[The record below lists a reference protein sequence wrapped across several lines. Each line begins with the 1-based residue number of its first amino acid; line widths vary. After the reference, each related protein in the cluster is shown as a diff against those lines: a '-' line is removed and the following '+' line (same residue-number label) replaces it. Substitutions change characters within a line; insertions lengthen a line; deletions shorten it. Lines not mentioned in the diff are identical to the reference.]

1 MTGENLSGQLA
12 AFSAWKQQH
21 LALLQDITGWLEQQD
36 LYTDEARAAIGH
48 SVETLQKDCLN
59 LAVVGEFSRGK
70 TELINALFF
79 AGYGRR
85 LLPTNAG
92 RTTLCPTEI
101 FQDEGRPP
109 FLRLLPI
116 QTRGSDTSLSELRQ
130 DPAQWRDLPLDLND
144 AVALEEQLRELTA
157 SLEVA
162 PEEAER
168 LGLASDQRT
177 ADGRVQIPRWRLAQI
192 NFRHPLLAEG
202 ICILDTPGLNSIG
215 NEPELTYE
223 MLPKAQAVLF
233 VLSADTGVTRS
244 DLDIWHDQLRGPGG
258 RPRPGM
264 MVVLNKIDTL
274 WDELRPQEH
283 ISGTIDWQR
292 SEVARLLGIDTEQ
305 VFGASAQK
313 ALLARIRGDQLLEQR
328 AGILNLERHLAGQ
341 LVRNRQTFIQEQA
354 TNEVLAALLSLQGL
368 VAGRLT
374 RAREQ
379 MAHLAKLADQRK
391 SSLDH
396 LYREAK
402 RDRQRYEASIAA
414 FREHRE
420 SFIRHGKA
428 LQQTLSL
435 HALDAT
441 IEKSRKRMTGAWT
454 TLGLRDGMKLLFNDI
469 NQRME
474 RVAAHTQTMRR
485 NVRTI
490 YRRFETDHGFQLVPP
505 PMYSTVKHQVA
516 LGLLM
521 QEAELFRSSSR
532 TLLTEQHFVVRRYFN
547 TVVRR
552 ARHIF
557 AQADKES
564 LRWLQGALKPIT
576 TQMQEHRNQLEANF
590 KDLKTAGNSR
600 HHVKQREA
608 ELAAQQQTL
617 MSQADH
623 LVALQAAL
631 TGSGLQDPEPDSE
644 LTRSLPRH
652 G

>member
-1 MTGENLSGQLA
+1 MTGEDLSGQLA

-21 LALLQDITGWLEQQD
+21 LSLLQDITAWLEQQG
-36 LYTDEARAAIGH
+36 LYTDEARTAIAH

-70 TELINALFF
+70 TELINSLFF

-101 FQDEGRPP
+101 FQDDSQAP

-116 QTRGSDTSLSELRQ
+116 QTRNMETSLAELRNE
-130 DPAQWRDLPLDLND
+130 PGQWHSIDLDLGN
-144 AVALEEQLRELTA
+144 AEALEEQLRELTA
-157 SLEVA
+157 SLEVT
-162 PEEAER
+162 PEEA
-168 LGLASDQRT
+168 ASLELSTDQRSSE
-177 ADGRVQIPRWRLAQI
+177 GLVQIPKWRLAQI

-274 WDELRPQEH
+274 WDELRPHEH
-283 ISGTIDWQR
+283 ISDTIDEQR
-292 SEVARLLGIDTEQ
+292 SEVARLLAIDSEQ

-313 ALLARIRGDQLLEQR
+313 ALLARIRGDRLLEQR
-328 AGILNLERHLAGQ
+328 TGILNLERHLASQ
-341 LVRNRQTFIQEQA
+341 LVRNRQAFIQEQA

-368 VAGRLT
+368 VEGRLT

-379 MAHLAKLADQRK
+379 MSHLAKLADQRK
-391 SSLDH
+391 SSLDL

-402 RDRQRYEASIAA
+402 QDRQRYEDSIAS

-420 SFIRHGKA
+420 SFVTHGKA
-428 LQQTLSL
+428 LQKALSMN
-435 HALDAT
+435 ALNAT
-441 IEKSRKRMTGAWT
+441 IAQARKRMSGAWT
-454 TLGLRDGMKLLFNDI
+454 TMGLRDGMKVLFDDI
-469 NQRME
+469 NNRME
-474 RVAAHTQTMRR
+474 QVAAHTQSMRR

-490 YRRFETDHGFQLVPP
+490 YRRFETDHGFQITPP

-516 LGLLM
+516 LGLLV
-521 QEAELFRSSSR
+521 QEAELFRRSSR
-532 TLLTEQHFVVRRYFN
+532 TLLTEQHLVVRRYFN
-547 TVVRR
+547 TLVHR

-557 AQADKES
+557 AQANKES
-564 LRWLQGALKPIT
+564 LHWLQGALKPIT
-576 TQMQEHRNQLEANF
+576 TQMDEHRKQLEANF
-590 KDLKTAGNSR
+590 KDLKTAGHSR
-600 HHVKQREA
+600 KHVKHREA
-608 ELAAQQQTL
+608 ELAAEQQAL
-617 MSQADH
+617 MGQAEH
-623 LVALQAAL
+623 LAELQAAL
-631 TGSGLQDPEPDSE
+631 TGSGLEDPEPDSQ
-644 LTRSLPRH
+644 LTRSLHRH